1 MQTSIWNFWILLC
14 FFCPIVGHTAVTTRY
29 VEIKSIHEA
38 AGDILYDP
46 SDFWLILDLDDTLL
60 EGAQALTQFLWLQK
74 TLIGLQQLGFTENEA
89 WNTAY
94 PYWESIQDKGSV
106 KTIESA
112 MLTLIS
118 RLQEQGKTVFAYTE
132 RQRSA
137 EEITIKQL
145 KSLDI
150 TLLSSAPPTPQTLPP
165 NIFFSSGILFGGELH
180 KGPGLQF
187 FLNAINTCPEK
198 IIYIDNDKHNVLRIG
213 ELCKSKKISYFGIT
227 YTAQK
232 FSLPIYFPEISKVQ
246 YTYAQKLLSNEAAA
260 LLLRHQMTE

>member
-14 FFCPIVGHTAVTTRY
+14 FFFPIVGHTAVTTRY
-29 VEIKSIHEA
+29 VEIKSIHEV

-165 NIFFSSGILFGGELH
+165 NIF
-180 KGPGLQF
+180 
-187 FLNAINTCPEK
+187 
-198 IIYIDNDKHNVLRIG
+198 
-213 ELCKSKKISYFGIT
+213 
-227 YTAQK
+227 
-232 FSLPIYFPEISKVQ
+232 SLPEYYLVESSIKDLVYSFF
-246 YTYAQKLLSNEAAA
+246 
-260 LLLRHQMTE
+260 

>member
-1 MQTSIWNFWILLC
+1 MQTSTLSFWVVLL
-14 FFCPIVGHTAVTTRY
+14 FFFPLSGHSEKNSRY
-29 VEIKSIHEA
+29 IEVKSIHEI
-38 AGDILYDP
+38 AGDILYDT
-46 SDFWLILDLDDTLL
+46 SDFWLILDLDDTLI
-60 EGAQALTQFLWLQK
+60 EGAQALTQFLWLKK
-74 TLIGLQQLGFTENEA
+74 TILGLQQLGFTETES

-94 PYWESIQDKGSV
+94 PYWESIQEKGSI

-112 MLTLIS
+112 LPLLIT

-132 RQRSA
+132 RQSSA
-137 EEITIKQL
+137 EEITLKQL
-145 KSLDI
+145 KSLNI
-150 TLLSSAPPTPQTLPP
+150 TLASSSPKIPHTLPP
-165 NIFFSSGILFGGELH
+165 TILFSSGVLFGGELH

-187 FLNAINTCPEK
+187 FLNALNIHPEK

-213 ELCKSKKISYFGIT
+213 ELCKSKNIAYFGIT

-232 FSLPIYFPEISKVQ
+232 FSPPIYLPEISKVQ